1 MANIDQERKQNELH
15 LAEFQFLQSQVPQG
29 DVQMHTRQR
38 REFQAEK
45 IRLEAEVVKSKVDD
59 ALMQQAQG
67 LHICRSRHQ
76 RLKSMIVQK
85 SKELKKF
92 RHLAQRVLQQ
102 RSEVELFLIDSINL
116 VKHIVWMQT
125 QKSHTLVTHMGR
137 QGNGQF
143 SKENNK
149 SKLYHNIP
157 TPILPAIPSCSWPG
171 VGPWPQVQPSFPY
184 DSKYSSSGK
193 THLENDRNLQKEEE
207 FARNVLEHE
216 IDSQL
221 DILDDL
227 DESKIH
233 DKVLPKVDIS
243 ELSWTDREK
252 VLRYLFKKINISH
265 QIPNKNN
272 SYSSKKNKSSRGIA

>member
-1 MANIDQERKQNELH
+1 MISWRE
-15 LAEFQFLQSQVPQG
+15 EF
-29 DVQMHTRQR
+29 
-38 REFQAEK
+38 
-45 IRLEAEVVKSKVDD
+45 SKFETLP
-59 ALMQQAQG
+59 A
-67 LHICRSRHQ
+67 CTQ

-125 QKSHTLVTHMGR
+125 QKPHTLVTHMGR

-149 SKLYHNIP
+149 SKLYSNIP

-171 VGPWPQVQPSFPY
+171 VGPSPQVQPSFPY
-184 DSKYSSSGK
+184 DSKYSSGK
-193 THLENDRNLQKEEE
+193 TYLENDRNLQNEE
-207 FARNVLEHE
+207 FARTVLGHE

-233 DKVLPKVDIS
+233 DKILPKVDIS

-265 QIPNKNN
+265 QMHNKNN
-272 SYSSKKNKSSRGIA
+272 SYGSKNKSSRGIA

>member
-1 MANIDQERKQNELH
+1 MISWRE
-15 LAEFQFLQSQVPQG
+15 EF
-29 DVQMHTRQR
+29 
-38 REFQAEK
+38 
-45 IRLEAEVVKSKVDD
+45 SKFETLP
-59 ALMQQAQG
+59 A
-67 LHICRSRHQ
+67 CTQ

-125 QKSHTLVTHMGR
+125 QKSHTLVTHMER
-137 QGNGQF
+137 QGNGKF

-149 SKLYHNIP
+149 SKLYSNIP

-184 DSKYSSSGK
+184 DSKYSSGK
-193 THLENDRNLQKEEE
+193 TYLENDRNLQNEE
-207 FARNVLEHE
+207 FARHE

-221 DILDDL
+221 DSLDEL

-233 DKVLPKVDIS
+233 DKILPKVDIS

-265 QIPNKNN
+265 QMHNKNN
-272 SYSSKKNKSSRGIA
+272 SYSSKNKSSRGIA